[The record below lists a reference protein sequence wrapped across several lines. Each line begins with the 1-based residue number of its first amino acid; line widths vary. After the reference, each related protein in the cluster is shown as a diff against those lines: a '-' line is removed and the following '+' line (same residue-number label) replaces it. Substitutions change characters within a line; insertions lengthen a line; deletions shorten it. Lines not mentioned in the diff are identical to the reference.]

1 MSGSTE
7 NRAHD
12 ASEKPARREQV
23 LSLADAC
30 NMLPLVQRIV
40 ADLVAGQRCVSQLTP
55 EEERLH
61 RQRRALSWP
70 ERSRLYEMREQ
81 IAAAD
86 RSLQE
91 ALAELTGLGVVVID
105 AEFGR
110 VGFPTV
116 VNGRRAYFSWQPGD
130 ESIGFWHFAEEQRRR
145 PVPVTWV
152 KSAQQTLSE
161 KS

>member
-7 NRAHD
+7 NRAHG
-12 ASEKPARREQV
+12 ASEKPVRRDKV

-30 NMLPLVQRIV
+30 NMLPLVQRVV
-40 ADLVAGQRCVSQLTP
+40 ADVVASHRTLLQLTP
-55 EEERLH
+55 EQERLH
-61 RQRRALSWP
+61 RQRRALDWP
-70 ERSRLYEMREQ
+70 QRSRMYEISEQ

-86 RSLQE
+86 HSMQE
-91 ALAELTGLGVVVID
+91 SLAELGSLGVVVVD

-116 VNGRRAYFSWQPGD
+116 VNGRPAYFSWQPG
-130 ESIGFWHFAEEQRRR
+130 EVSVAFWHFREEERRR

-152 KSAQQTLSE
+152 KSAKQSISD